1 MATLT
6 KDYQKIG
13 EKWIANTGWGDL
25 YARIY
30 AKYNSYNSS
39 AGTVNITTLF
49 QLYLSNGNAWAGG
62 NSISL
67 DGAYW
72 SGDININGGEGNVQN
87 LLTSTYDVSTNA
99 DGSSKG
105 YTTTASYTIYG
116 VSDSLSVSF
125 NTPTVPRYA
134 SISSFSV
141 SKRDETSVT
150 FNWKTNAT
158 VDYVWYSTNNGSSWT
173 GYNTPDGTS
182 GSFTVSG
189 LSANTTYNFKIRVR
203 RKDSQLNTT
212 SSRVQQ
218 TTYNWPYVS
227 AISTNNL
234 TIGNS
239 QTLTLYNPLSR
250 NVSVYMKK
258 DNASGTQFYSGNTT
272 GTSITFTPGSAD
284 MYASIPSATSG
295 NCVYYCTYSSHTVST
310 KSGTYSI
317 NAADCK
323 PTFEDFAYSTD
334 MSSLTGDNDTI
345 ITGKTTSTIIISSA
359 NKAIGV
365 NSATIVKYRLECG
378 SVNPVELEEDEGT
391 LTGTLANCDD
401 RVLKV
406 TAVDSR
412 GLETSVSKTVT
423 NYKVYF
429 NPIYNNAIALRKN
442 GVDSETR
449 LNLEINLW
457 KESFGSVNNSITE
470 LKYRTKTTDSGA
482 SWSNWFTI
490 NISELSY
497 DGSIATLEDYLVHLN
512 GSSGGFTI
520 GIPFYLQ
527 VSASDELETTLS
539 ELVYITDGKVGVS
552 LQQDSNGNYHAGIN
566 EMPDKNYGVNTD
578 SINLKDGIY
587 LNGTLL
593 FWEE

>member
-141 SKRDETSVT
+141 AKRDETSVT

-212 SSRVQQ
+212 SNAVSQ

-323 PTFEDFAYSTD
+323 PIFDDFAYSTD
-334 MSSLTGDNDTI
+334 MNSLTGDNDTI
-345 ITGKTTSTIIISSA
+345 ITGKTTSTITISSA

-391 LTGTLANCDD
+391 LTGALANCDD

-457 KESFGSVNNSITE
+457 KESFGSVNNTITE

-490 NISELSY
+490 STSELSY

-520 GIPFYLQ
+520 GTAFYLQ
-527 VSASDELETTLS
+527 VSTSDELETVLS
-539 ELVYITDGKVGVS
+539 ELVYITDGKVGMS
-552 LQQDSNGNYHAGIN
+552 LQQDNNGDYHAGIN
-566 EMPDKNYGVNTD
+566 EMPDENYGVNTD